1 MSPSSHRSLVVA
13 LAVLTITVCFPLLAA
28 PAPGGS
34 DAAMKAYRDA
44 LFKWE
49 AGDQDAAE
57 KGFLT
62 AAQISPNWGAP
73 NARLGVMYQ
82 LQGKETEARE
92 QYRLTQVASYGSC
105 FEDAAD
111 GLYKVR
117 CQLVDD
123 EAYMIYLVNEAR
135 LEHGQP
141 ILVPDPVVA
150 LVARRHSDEMRDKNY
165 FDHKSPTPGM
175 SNVQDRFRAIF
186 NYRPRLIGENLSRR
200 WGSGYALC
208 PENILEAHHDLMN
221 SPGHRRNIL
230 YPTFEWLGVGISAN
244 TNGDFW
250 VTEVFVEPG
259 R

>member
-1 MSPSSHRSLVVA
+1 MSRSSHRSLVVA
-13 LAVLTITVCFPLLAA
+13 LAVLTISVCLPLTAA
-28 PAPGGS
+28 PSQGGS
-34 DAAMKAYRDA
+34 DEAVKAYREA
-44 LFKWE
+44 LCKWE
-49 AGDQDAAE
+49 AGDQDGAE
-57 KGFLT
+57 KGFLA

-92 QYRLTQVASYGSC
+92 QYRLTQVASYGPGY
-105 FEDAAD
+105 EDGSD
-111 GLYKVR
+111 GNSSVR
-117 CQLVDD
+117 CQLVAD
-123 EAYMIYLVNEAR
+123 EAHMIYLVNQAR
-135 LEHGQP
+135 LEDGQP

-150 LVARRHSDEMRDKNY
+150 LVARRHSEEMRDKRY

-230 YPTFEWLGVGISAN
+230 YPTFEWLGMGISVN
-244 TNGDFW
+244 PNGDFW
-250 VTEVFVEPG
+250 ITEVFVEPG